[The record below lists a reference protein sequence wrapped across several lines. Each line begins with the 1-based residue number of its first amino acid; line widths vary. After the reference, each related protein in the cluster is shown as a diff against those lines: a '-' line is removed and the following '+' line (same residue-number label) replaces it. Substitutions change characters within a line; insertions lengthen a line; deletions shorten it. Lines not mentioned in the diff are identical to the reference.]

1 MSPLVSIII
10 PTYNRATLIRE
21 TLDSILTQT
30 HTNWECIVV
39 DDGSTD
45 DSEKVIGEY
54 VKKDARFRFHKRPK
68 DRPKGANACRNYGF
82 ELSEG
87 EFVNWFDSDDLMH
100 TDNLALKVSAFTN
113 DIDFV
118 IGNTINFDEFGK
130 TSRPY
135 KLNYDYPIDVEKFV
149 AQQIGWITNDVLLRK
164 SVLHEVTFNEKLKFG
179 QEYNFF
185 SRFLYKNNKGCYLK
199 KDIAQRRI
207 HSGSITTA
215 KLASIST
222 KKDKD
227 LFWHENLL
235 LNDIYNDASEKSIK
249 RSIRRLLRFSYE
261 SQAKFRVSKNQIIM
275 LKWLLKLK
283 MYQQTCIYLLW
294 ILTNLMTGKGYL
306 LLKKIKI

>member
-1 MSPLVSIII
+1 MAPLVSIII
-10 PTYNRATLIRE
+10 PTYNRATLIGE
-21 TLDSILTQT
+21 TLESILAQT
-30 HTNWECIVV
+30 YTSWECIIV

-45 DSEKVIGEY
+45 ESENVIGEY
-54 VKKDARFRFHKRPK
+54 VKKDSRFRFHKRPK

-82 ELSEG
+82 ELSKG

-100 TDNLALKVSAFTN
+100 ADNLALRVNAFTD

-118 IGNTINFDEFGK
+118 IGNTVNFDEFGK

-149 AQQIGWITNDVLLRK
+149 AQQIGWITNDVLIRK
-164 SVLHEVTFNEKLKFG
+164 SVLREITFNEKLKFG

-199 KDIAQRRI
+199 KDIAQRRM

-215 KLASIST
+215 KLESKSIKRS
-222 KKDKD
+222 DD

-235 LNDIYNDASEKSIK
+235 LEDIYNDASVKSIQ

-261 SQAKFRVSKNQIIM
+261 SQVKFSVSKNQIIV
-275 LKWLLKLK
+275 LKWLLKMK
-283 MYQQTCIYLLW
+283 MYKESGIYILW
-294 ILTNLMTGKGYL
+294 IVSNLMIGKGYEV
-306 LLKKIKI
+306 LKKIKF